1 MKASNNHKIKILMM
15 LCKYK
20 KHDYISQVVTQEMEA
35 SHQRQRD
42 VIAKLQS
49 CMLEEFKYDRVLAG
63 LIWDLANFNYFINNA
78 WITGLKRDKVFDQ
91 LFT

>member
-1 MKASNNHKIKILMM
+1 M

-20 KHDYISQVVTQEMEA
+20 KHDYISQIVSPDMEA

-49 CMLEEFKYDRVLAG
+49 NMLEEFRYERVLAG
-63 LIWDLANFNYFINNA
+63 LIWDLANFNYFIKNA
-78 WITGLKRDKVFDQ
+78 WITGLKRDDVFDQ